1 MCDMKAKTIFYAQKQ
16 QKIMND
22 YSNLMEEVVGVM
34 EGCSVEGYAENAYMK
49 EVNQDIVFNAN
60 DLNNQPKEEVRREN
74 DDDSD

>member
-1 MCDMKAKTIFYAQKQ
+1 MSDRF
-16 QKIMND
+16 
-22 YSNLMEEVVGVM
+22 
-34 EGCSVEGYAENAYMK
+34 EGYAENAYMK